1 MTFFVSGCRVRWW
14 EDVASCCF
22 QVFLFLAPRPAP
34 PVPAPTAHLFCDSR
48 HPRHHRPSCLPLP
61 HNPWQRNRPED
72 RAPTGVF
79 LSGGVLRVVGM
90 ASFLASQGFR
100 PPSRASVPRS
110 SHWRAALPVGA
121 RPPGRLV
128 FPACC
133 PFGYPP
139 PPATTRRIMLLQRF
153 SFDSGPTNTQHA
165 PADHQRHLGDEFC
178 HPAPGPWT
186 LITGMHH
193 PRAGAQPPPHRLERA
208 PRTWCARRTLRTNNR
223 LRVFVK
229 GASCVS
235 LATIRLGM
243 RRGEKFFA
251 PTTARVRSGRRCTLC
266 PRKPRRCSF
275 PRSSVGTQPRALQR
289 PA

>member
-1 MTFFVSGCRVRWW
+1 MWWW

-61 HNPWQRNRPED
+61 HNPWQRNRPEG

-139 PPATTRRIMLLQRF
+139 PPATTRRIILLQRF
-153 SFDSGPTNTQHA
+153 SFDSGPAHEQPA
-165 PADHQRHLGDEFC
+165 PADHQRHPGDEFC
-178 HPAPGPWT
+178 HPTPAHGPSSPECTTRGPMHNRHPIAPKEP
-186 LITGMHH
+186 LA
-193 PRAGAQPPPHRLERA
+193 RGAHGA
-208 PRTWCARRTLRTNNR
+208 PY
-223 LRVFVK
+223 
-229 GASCVS
+229 G
-235 LATIRLGM
+235 
-243 RRGEKFFA
+243 
-251 PTTARVRSGRRCTLC
+251 TTVYAFS
-266 PRKPRRCSF
+266 
-275 PRSSVGTQPRALQR
+275 
-289 PA
+289 

>member
-1 MTFFVSGCRVRWW
+1 MGRVPVGVTFFVSGCRVRWW

-61 HNPWQRNRPED
+61 HNPWQRNRPEG

-121 RPPGRLV
+121 RPPRAIG
-128 FPACC
+128 FPGML
-133 PFGYPP
+133 PFRVSSAAGDHPE
-139 PPATTRRIMLLQRF
+139 
-153 SFDSGPTNTQHA
+153 NHA
-165 PADHQRHLGDEFC
+165 PAK
-178 HPAPGPWT
+178 
-186 LITGMHH
+186 
-193 PRAGAQPPPHRLERA
+193 
-208 PRTWCARRTLRTNNR
+208 
-223 LRVFVK
+223 VFVRFRPRV
-229 GASCVS
+229 GA
-235 LATIRLGM
+235 
-243 RRGEKFFA
+243 
-251 PTTARVRSGRRCTLC
+251 ARPSGPSTS
-266 PRKPRRCSF
+266 PR
-275 PRSSVGTQPRALQR
+275 
-289 PA
+289 